1 MFPPLL
7 IQGLHS
13 ADLPAGCWRAIIH
26 VPRTVLYTLTHLIL
40 EITVSGRKVEETR
53 MAVTLYQMTQL
64 VEPGIELRQDGAQG
78 VTSNQQTY
86 HVPEGIW

>member
-7 IQGLHS
+7 IQGLHP

-40 EITVSGRKVEETR
+40 EITVSGRKVEETKDGSHLVPNDTAGGAR
-53 MAVTLYQMTQL
+53 NRTQAGWC
-64 VEPGIELRQDGAQG
+64 PRHDF
-78 VTSNQQTY
+78 
-86 HVPEGIW
+86 